1 MVDPYL
7 ASPVGPWDL
16 QITVHPYQVEEL
28 QIIYLPLPDL
38 EIIIMLEM
46 EWSRVNPDQVEV
58 NGYFTA
64 WLKEVKMGTV
74 LEEGV
79 DIVVGDRVNLQLL
92 PIVGIGKKE
101 RPQKYSTSSC
111 WLFLA
116 SRNNIIIRPNI
127 GIL

>member
-1 MVDPYL
+1 MVAPYP

-46 EWSRVNPDQVEV
+46 EWSRVNPDRVEV

-64 WLKEVKMGTV
+64 WLKEVKMGIV

-92 PIVGIGKKE
+92 PIVGIGKKQA
-101 RPQKYSTSSC
+101 PK
-111 WLFLA
+111 
-116 SRNNIIIRPNI
+116 I
-127 GIL
+127 